1 MKLNTE
7 HLDRCIQT
15 LEGAVEKLNSS
26 VEDSIEYDIF
36 RNASIK
42 GFELTLETSGKLL
55 KKALKPFFAT
65 PRAVDQLV
73 FKEIFRNASK
83 HGLLTLDETERW
95 FIYRDNRNTTAHDY
109 GKEFVEKTLKLLP
122 QFIQD
127 AKTLKENIDHATS

>member
-15 LEGAVEKLNSS
+15 LEGAVKKLNSS

-55 KKALKPFFAT
+55 KKALKPYFAT

-95 FIYRDNRNTTAHDY
+95 FVYRDNRNTTAHDY

>member
-55 KKALKPFFAT
+55 KKWNSCCYY
-65 PRAVDQLV
+65 R
-73 FKEIFRNASK
+73 R
-83 HGLLTLDETERW
+83 TERW
-95 FIYRDNRNTTAHDY
+95 KIYVV
-109 GKEFVEKTLKLLP
+109 KCSVE
-122 QFIQD
+122 
-127 AKTLKENIDHATS
+127 

>member
-26 VEDSIEYDIF
+26 IEGSIEYDIF

-55 KKALKPFFAT
+55 KKALKPYFAT

-127 AKTLKENIDHATS
+127 AKTLKDNIDYATS

>member
-15 LEGAVEKLNSS
+15 LEGAVKKLNSS
-26 VEDSIEYDIF
+26 VEESIEYDIF

-55 KKALKPFFAT
+55 KKALKPYFAT

-95 FIYRDNRNTTAHDY
+95 FEYRDNRNTTAHDY

-127 AKTLKENIDHATS
+127 AKNLKESIDHATS

>member
-55 KKALKPFFAT
+55 KKALKPYFAT

-127 AKTLKENIDHATS
+127 AKSLKESIYHATS

>member
-15 LEGAVEKLNSS
+15 LEGAVIRLKAEEEN
-26 VEDSIEYDIF
+26 SIEYEIF

-55 KKALKPFFAT
+55 KKALKPYFSSPGT
-65 PRAVDQLV
+65 VDQLV
-73 FKEIFRNASK
+73 FKDVFRNASR
-83 HGLLTLDETERW
+83 HGLLSLEEVERW
-95 FIYRDNRNTTAHDY
+95 MTYRDNRNTTAHDD

-122 QFIQD
+122 QFIVD
-127 AKTLKENIDHATS
+127 AKQLKQTIDYDNA

>member
-26 VEDSIEYDIF
+26 IEGSIEYDIF

-55 KKALKPFFAT
+55 KKALKPYFAT

-73 FKEIFRNASK
+73 FKEVFRHASK

-127 AKTLKENIDHATS
+127 AKTLKDNIDHAAS

>member
-7 HLDRCIQT
+7 HLERCIQT
-15 LEGAVEKLNSS
+15 LEGATQKLNSA
-26 VEDSIEYDIF
+26 VEGSIDYDIF

-55 KKALKPFFAT
+55 KKALKPYFAT

-83 HGLLTLDETERW
+83 HGLLTLEETERW

-127 AKTLKENIDHATS
+127 AKNLKDKLDHATS

>member
-55 KKALKPFFAT
+55 KKALKPYFAT

-127 AKTLKENIDHATS
+127 AKSLKESIDHATS

>member
-42 GFELTLETSGKLL
+42 GFELTLKTSGKLL
-55 KKALKPFFAT
+55 KKALKPYFAT

-127 AKTLKENIDHATS
+127 AKSLKESIDHATS

>member
-15 LEGAVEKLNSS
+15 LEGAVKKLNSS

-55 KKALKPFFAT
+55 KKALKPYFAT
-65 PRAVDQLV
+65 PRAVDQMV

-95 FIYRDNRNTTAHDY
+95 FVYRDNRNTTAHDY

-122 QFIQD
+122 QFILD
-127 AKTLKENIDHATS
+127 AKSLKESIEHATS

>member
-15 LEGAVEKLNSS
+15 LEGAVDRLKAEEEN
-26 VEDSIEYDIF
+26 SIEYEIF

-55 KKALKPFFAT
+55 KKALKPYFAS
-65 PRAVDQLV
+65 PKAVDQLV
-73 FKEIFRNASK
+73 FKDVFRNASR
-83 HGLLTLDETERW
+83 HGLLSLEEVERW
-95 FIYRDNRNTTAHDY
+95 MTYRDNRNTTAHDY

-122 QFIQD
+122 QFIVD
-127 AKTLKENIDHATS
+127 AKQLKQAIDDASS

>member
-15 LEGAVEKLNSS
+15 LEGAVKKLNSS

-55 KKALKPFFAT
+55 KKALKPYFAT

-95 FIYRDNRNTTAHDY
+95 FEYRDNRNTTAHDY

-127 AKTLKENIDHATS
+127 AKNLKESIDHATS

>member
-7 HLDRCIQT
+7 HLDRFIQT

-42 GFELTLETSGKLL
+42 GFELTLEASGKLL
-55 KKALKPFFAT
+55 KKALKPYFAT
-65 PRAVDQLV
+65 PGAVDRLV

-127 AKTLKENIDHATS
+127 AKTLKENIDHAAS